1 MSEEQKR
8 THQKRSKLDRYT
20 IAFEYNKQIR
30 ITRRKH
36 WWRKARSGLYNLLI
50 VFRRVFTFNASKLVS
65 QKDINSQFHT
75 VVLLATNLAW

>member
-36 WWRKARSGLYNLLI
+36 WWRKVRSGLY
-50 VFRRVFTFNASKLVS
+50 
-65 QKDINSQFHT
+65 
-75 VVLLATNLAW
+75 VLL